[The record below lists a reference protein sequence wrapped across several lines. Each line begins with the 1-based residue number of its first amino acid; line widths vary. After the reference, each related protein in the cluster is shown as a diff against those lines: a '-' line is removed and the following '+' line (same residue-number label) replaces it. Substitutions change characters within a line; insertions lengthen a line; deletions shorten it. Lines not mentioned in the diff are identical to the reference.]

1 MKINFILKK
10 YFNGKGGMYMNT
22 SKVKELKVGQT
33 FKNYKELVAFFDD
46 KVKTGESKM
55 CQLENYK
62 RYFDYE
68 KQGNKFIITEIKDVP
83 TEKKLQGKDATY
95 GIELDA
101 LFKNC
106 LGSKTYTNRHLY
118 TRLLPIVNIE
128 DNAEFF
134 EDNAIDLTLIY
145 NCKDDALIQDYR
157 SKMLRTLTVDISR
170 SLNRLSKNDIITCED
185 IIVGQYIQY
194 DKSIIANPN
203 EVKYFVLSGSD
214 YNKVAKFEKDAREE
228 LNVSAFQVSV
238 NKATRNKFDEIVRFK
253 MESLDTLKG
262 HRIIKY
268 WKAMEI
274 TRLDLRLINKLNK
287 DKVTEL
293 LNVYTKDLTYRIYE
307 SCVKKLYDGT
317 LPFGTDDKLL
327 DLQAKIAFLN
337 DCLFINETTE
347 LNVNFF
353 SRNKIIVAV

>member
-1 MKINFILKK
+1 
-10 YFNGKGGMYMNT
+10 MNI
-22 SKVKELKVGQT
+22 SKVNDLKVGQT
-33 FKNYKELVAFFDD
+33 FKNYKELVAFFDED
-46 KVKTGESKM
+46 VKNGGTSKKA
-55 CQLENYK
+55 QLENFK
-62 RYFDYE
+62 RYFDWE
-68 KQGNKFIITEIKDVP
+68 KQGNKFIITDIKDVP

-101 LFKNC
+101 LFKNY
-106 LGSKTYTNRHLY
+106 LIESKQYTNRHLY
-118 TRLLPIVNIE
+118 TKLLPIVNSE

-134 EDNAIDLTLIY
+134 EDNASDLTLIY
-145 NCKDDALIQDYR
+145 NCKDDSLIQHYR
-157 SKMLRTLTVDISR
+157 SKMLRTLTVDIDR
-170 SLNRLSKNDIITCED
+170 SLNRLTKNDIITCED

-214 YNKVAKFEKDAREE
+214 YNKVTKFEKDAREE
-228 LNVSAFQVSV
+228 LNVTAFQVSV
-238 NKATRNKFDEIVRFK
+238 NKATREKFDEIVRFK

-268 WKAMEI
+268 WKAMDI
-274 TRLDLRLINKLNK
+274 SRLDYRLIHTLND
-287 DKVTEL
+287 DKVAEL

-317 LPFGTDDKLL
+317 LPFGIDDKLL
-327 DLQAKIAFLN
+327 DLQAKIAFIN

-353 SRNKIIVAV
+353 NREKIIVAI

>member
-1 MKINFILKK
+1 
-10 YFNGKGGMYMNT
+10 MNI
-22 SKVKELKVGQT
+22 SKVNDLKVGQT

-55 CQLENYK
+55 CQLENFK
-62 RYFDYE
+62 RYFSYE
-68 KQGNKFIITEIKDVP
+68 KQGNKFIITAIKDVP
-83 TEKKLQGKDATY
+83 TDKKLQGKDATY

-118 TRLLPIVNIE
+118 TKLLPIVNIE
-128 DNAEFF
+128 DNEEFF
-134 EDNAIDLTLIY
+134 EDNASDLTLIY
-145 NCKDDALIQDYR
+145 NCKDDSLIQQYR

-170 SLNRLSKNDIITCED
+170 SLNRLTKNDIIACED

-203 EVKYFVLSGSD
+203 EVKYFVLSASD
-214 YNKVAKFEKDAREE
+214 CNKVAKFEKDAREE

-274 TRLDLRLINKLNK
+274 TRLDVRLFKSLSN
-287 DKVTEL
+287 DKVAEL
-293 LNVYTKDLTYRIYE
+293 LNVYTKDLTYRIYA

-317 LPFGTDDKLL
+317 FPFGTTDDKLL
-327 DLQAKIAFLN
+327 DLQTKIAFLN

-347 LNVNFF
+347 LDIDFF
-353 SRNKIIVAV
+353 NREKIIVAV

>member
-1 MKINFILKK
+1 
-10 YFNGKGGMYMNT
+10 MNI
-22 SKVKELKVGQT
+22 SKVNDLKVGQT
-33 FKNYKELVAFFDD
+33 FKNYKELVRFFDED
-46 KVKTGESKM
+46 VKEGNSKKA
-55 CQLENYK
+55 QLNDFK
-62 RYFDYE
+62 RFFDWE
-68 KQGNKFIITEIKDVP
+68 KQGNKFVITEIKDAP
-83 TEKKLQGKDATY
+83 TDKKLQGKDATY

-134 EDNAIDLTLIY
+134 EDNASDLTLIY
-145 NCKDDALIQDYR
+145 NCKDDSLIEQYR
-157 SKMLRTLTVDISR
+157 SKMFRTLTVDISR
-170 SLNRLSKNDIITCED
+170 SLNRLTKNDIIACED
-185 IIVGQYIQY
+185 IIVGQYIKY

-203 EVKYFVLSGSD
+203 EVKYFVLSGSEC
-214 YNKVAKFEKDAREE
+214 NKVTKFEKDAREE

-274 TRLDLRLINKLNK
+274 TRLDLRLFKSLSN
-287 DKVTEL
+287 DKVAEL
-293 LNVYTKDLTYRIYE
+293 LNVYTKDLTYRIYA

-317 LPFGTDDKLL
+317 LPFGIDDKLL
-327 DLQAKIAFLN
+327 DLQTKIAFLN

-353 SRNKIIVAV
+353 NRNKIIVAV

>member
-1 MKINFILKK
+1 
-10 YFNGKGGMYMNT
+10 MNT
-22 SKVKELKVGQT
+22 GKIKELKVGMV
-33 FKNYKELVAFFDD
+33 FKNYKELCRFCEDD
-46 KVKTGESKM
+46 VKTGNAKIY
-55 CQLENYK
+55 QLENYK
-62 RYFDYE
+62 RYFDWE
-68 KQGNKFIITEIKDVP
+68 KQGNKFVITEIKEVP

-106 LGSKTYTNRHLY
+106 LGSKQYTNRHMY
-118 TRLLPIVNIE
+118 TKLLPIVNIE
-128 DNAEFF
+128 DNEEFF
-134 EDNAIDLTLIY
+134 EDNASDLTLIY
-145 NCKDDALIQDYR
+145 NCKDDSLIEQYR

-170 SLNRLSKNDIITCED
+170 SLNRLTKNDIIACKD

-203 EVKYFVLSGSD
+203 EVKYFVLSDSD
-214 YNKVAKFEKDAREE
+214 CNKVTRFEKDAREE

-238 NKATRNKFDEIVRFK
+238 NKSTRNKFDEIVRFK

-268 WKAMEI
+268 WKSMEI
-274 TRLDLRLINKLNK
+274 TRLDLRLFNSLSN
-287 DKVTEL
+287 DKVAEL
-293 LNVYTKDLTYRIYE
+293 LNVYTKDLTYRIYA

-317 LPFGTDDKLL
+317 FPFGTTDDKLL
-327 DLQAKIAFLN
+327 DLQTKIAFLN

-347 LNVNFF
+347 LNVDFF
-353 SRNKIIVAV
+353 NREKIIVAV